1 MSLRPSP
8 RPYEE
13 SRTRHPFY
21 RRYGANLPN
30 SLARHNPRRLRLL
43 TQGTSVGSG
52 YGRQHRQSLYP
63 PFHCPQDL
71 GEPAKAGHSC
81 LHRGLTITVLPR
93 LQQLDGAY
101 APLTLSRGVRG
112 YRARDIPDSDADG
125 TGILTGFPFGEVC

>member
-1 MSLRPSP
+1 LSLRPSP
-8 RPYEE
+8 QPYVGP
-13 SRTRHPFY
+13 RARHPFF

-52 YGRQHRQSLYP
+52 YGRQYRQSPHP
-63 PFHCPQDL
+63 PFHCPRDS

-81 LHRGLTITVLPR
+81 LHWGLTITVLPQ

-112 YRARDIPDSDADG
+112 CEAGLKPTSGIDG
-125 TGILTGFPFGEVC
+125 TGILTGFPFGEVG